1 MMVNPI
7 KTTQSYLVGGWP
19 TPLKNDGVR
28 QSGWWHSRYM
38 ESHKAM
44 FHTTNQSQ
52 KPAMNSSC
60 ISYHRQ
66 DASQAPDRWIG
77 HFAQYMFI
85 HVNANMFHEIVWS
98 SLPTQVGQILPKNSF
113 HEHPPIFDYIKSPV
127 LVEDN
132 QTTIQPP
139 LSPNHQNHQDI
150 PFLLPSGKLTKLLKM
165 AIYSGFTH

>member
-1 MMVNPI
+1 MWLENGI
-7 KTTQSYLVGGWP
+7 YRWSWDE
-19 TPLKNDGVR
+19 N
-28 QSGWWHSRYM
+28 SRYM

-85 HVNANMFHEIVWS
+85 HVNANMFHEIV
-98 SLPTQVGQILPKNSF
+98 
-113 HEHPPIFDYIKSPV
+113 
-127 LVEDN
+127 
-132 QTTIQPP
+132 
-139 LSPNHQNHQDI
+139 
-150 PFLLPSGKLTKLLKM
+150 
-165 AIYSGFTH
+165 